1 MIVKKPPFPEPAKTH
16 ASSTAQG
23 VKSII
28 IIGYQ
33 LLSEH
38 TARFSRWRSLK
49 ANAILNCIEVV
60 FWLAAII
67 VKFMGVSRTCKGNSC
82 AVNVITILVA
92 LSIL

>member
-1 MIVKKPPFPEPAKTH
+1 MIIPDVFSDDLEAD

-23 VKSII
+23 VKSIV

-38 TARFSRWRSLK
+38 TARFSRWRSFK
-49 ANAILNCIEVV
+49 ANAILNCLEVV

-67 VKFMGVSRTCKGNSC
+67 VKFMGVSRGCSGNSC
-82 AVNVITILVA
+82 AVNCIVLLVA
-92 LSIL
+92 ISIL

>member
-1 MIVKKPPFPEPAKTH
+1 MEPHFPEPAKADT
-16 ASSTAQG
+16 SSTAQG

-49 ANAILNCIEVV
+49 ANAVLNCIEVV

-67 VKFMGVSRTCKGNSC
+67 VKFMGISRTCTGNSC
-82 AVNVITILVA
+82 AVNVIILLVA